1 MKETKRDVF
10 EQLLN
15 AYQNLIAKDNEM
27 HYEAYRENITTP
39 WNIVYDAALPDDL
52 PVIPKV
58 VGGLIKRL
66 KSKPDSTLFDAVDVD
81 HMVYEYDY
89 KWRQAVDNANW
100 IDAHADTFARAWLLG
115 VWRVEETGEIVKL
128 EALK

>member
-1 MKETKRDVF
+1 MMASEETKQDVF
-10 EQLLN
+10 EELLD
-15 AYQNLIAKDNEM
+15 AYDDAKSSDGNLHPTQELLD
-27 HYEAYRENITTP
+27 
-39 WNIVYDAALPDDL
+39 YDDRYADALPDDL

-100 IDAHADTFARAWLLG
+100 IDDHADTFARAWLLG
-115 VWRVEETGEIVKL
+115 AWKVEETGEIVKL
-128 EALK
+128 EADD

>member
-100 IDAHADTFARAWLLG
+100 IDAHADTFALAWLLG

-128 EALK
+128 EAEK